1 MTQKTTGSTPRLL
14 PFDEADAVLNG
25 ALLRHLGRY
34 ETVLLFDGDLTVDS
48 DFLTAIRAITDAE
61 PDVVAISGNLTVHGE
76 IALYE
81 PTPCLYV
88 GGFTRA
94 ETLESGD
101 REVYIHDGA
110 FTYLVYWFYNDASL
124 RAASIEVPWV
134 LSEVP
139 GLSVIA
145 PNAFFIDNYS
155 FDNKD
160 ADFDRTNIAKAFVL
174 EIIDQE
180 YDSVKVDLFL
190 ERLRAGQ
197 PVLRPDFQSSR
208 PPRKTVT
215 TQTKFP

>member
-1 MTQKTTGSTPRLL
+1 VAEEDHPTPRPL
-14 PFDEADAVLNG
+14 PFAEANAILNG
-25 ALLRHLGRY
+25 VLSRCIG
-34 ETVLLFDGDLTVDS
+34 EICKTVLLFDGDLTVDG
-48 DFLTAIRAITDAE
+48 DFLTAIRSMTDAE

-81 PTPCLYV
+81 PTPCLYI

-94 ETLESGD
+94 ETLEGGD

-110 FTYLVYWFYNDASL
+110 FTYLVYWFYNDAPL

-139 GLSVIA
+139 GLSVTA

-160 ADFDRTNIAKAFVL
+160 ADFDRTSIAKAFVL
-174 EIIDQE
+174 EIVDPE
-180 YDSVKVDLFL
+180 YDSVKVDQFL
-190 ERLRAGQ
+190 ERLRAGL
-197 PVLRPDFQSSR
+197 PVLLPGAKSA
-208 PPRKTVT
+208 RKTA
-215 TQTKFP
+215 P